1 MQKVSKKAVFM
12 AKQQSHQTASTATA
26 TRKMKNSTGG
36 MSHMINAIHQNFDF
50 MSQVIR
56 DSETRA
62 RESQQILAI
71 SSKSKLPVQTL

>member
-1 MQKVSKKAVFM
+1 
-12 AKQQSHQTASTATA
+12 
-26 TRKMKNSTGG
+26 MKNSTGG